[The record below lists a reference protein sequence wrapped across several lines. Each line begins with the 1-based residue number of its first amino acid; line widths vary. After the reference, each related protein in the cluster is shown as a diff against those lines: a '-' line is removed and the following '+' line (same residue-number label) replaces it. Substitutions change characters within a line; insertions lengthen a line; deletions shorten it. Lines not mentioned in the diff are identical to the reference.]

1 MLLKFFVVAIFQ
13 LRPNLPTLKRTI
25 GLKRGHLSESSFR
38 SAGAII
44 CIENRWNA
52 RTQTY
57 TEDSLFCWSFDE
69 ESCLGD
75 LRSCRTQMVV
85 SQSYKVGL

>member
-1 MLLKFFVVAIFQ
+1 MRVCNFDASKVLCGRYFSAQTKPANVKERYIGF
-13 LRPNLPTLKRTI
+13 KRE
-25 GLKRGHLSESSFR
+25 HLSENSFR
-38 SAGAII
+38 SVGAII

-57 TEDSLFCWSFDE
+57 TEDSLFCSSFDE

-75 LRSCRTQMVV
+75 L
-85 SQSYKVGL
+85 

>member
-38 SAGAII
+38 SAGAIFGGMH
-44 CIENRWNA
+44 A
-52 RTQTY
+52 HKRTQKIGSFARHLTKNLVWVTY
-57 TEDSLFCWSFDE
+57 DLAGHKWL
-69 ESCLGD
+69 CLKATKWAC
-75 LRSCRTQMVV
+75 S
-85 SQSYKVGL
+85 SYK